1 MRRDDA
7 YVLDMLLAAR
17 KVLEFTDAVSWERFS
32 RDELVQNAVM
42 RQIQIIGEAA
52 RSVSPGYQ
60 NDHEQ
65 VPWGDIIGMRNRL
78 VHEYFRILP
87 RRVWDVVEK
96 DIPRL
101 IQVLEPLVP
110 DENEAEGLFGD
121 GPE

>member
-17 KVLEFTDAVSWERFS
+17 KVLEFTQEVDWEQFS
-32 RDELVQNAVM
+32 GDELVQNAVM

-52 RSVSPGYQ
+52 RSVSPEYQ
-60 NDHEQ
+60 SERAQ
-65 VPWGDIIGMRNRL
+65 VPWAEIIGMRNRL

-110 DENEAEGLFGD
+110 DENEPDGLFD
-121 GPE
+121 GGSG

>member
-1 MRRDDA
+1 MWRDET

-17 KVLEFTDAVSWERFS
+17 KVLEFTEEVHWERFS

-42 RQIQIIGEAA
+42 RQIQIIGEGA
-52 RSVSPGYQ
+52 RSVSSEYQ
-60 NDHEQ
+60 SEHPD
-65 VPWGDIIGMRNRL
+65 VPWPAIIGMRNRL

-96 DIPRL
+96 DVPRL
-101 IQVLEPLVP
+101 IEVLGPLVP
-110 DENEAEGLFGD
+110 DESEMEDSGAD